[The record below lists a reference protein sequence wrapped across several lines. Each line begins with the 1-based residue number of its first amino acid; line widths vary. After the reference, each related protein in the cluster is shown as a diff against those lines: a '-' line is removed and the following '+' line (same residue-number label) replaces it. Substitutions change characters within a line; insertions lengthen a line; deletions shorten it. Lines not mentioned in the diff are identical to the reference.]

1 MSDYG
6 LGKDIARM
14 QDQLLRIETTVNQIL
29 TLQGAMMATITELNT
44 KVDELEQALET
55 EHQQIMDALAEL
67 RQANED
73 LAQLVVDGGT
83 HEERV
88 ALSGRIDTVI
98 TNLSNIIEDDEGE
111 DPGNGGTDPVDP
123 EPEPD
128 PVDPF
133 EP

>member
-1 MSDYG
+1 MGDYG
-6 LGKDIARM
+6 LGKDVARL
-14 QDQLLRIETTVNQIL
+14 QQQLSRIEATVNEIL
-29 TLQGAMMATITELNT
+29 TIQGAMMATIAELNT

-83 HEERV
+83 HDERQ

-98 TNLSNIIEDDEGE
+98 TNLSAIIADDDEVE
-111 DPGNGGTDPVDP
+111 EPEPEP